1 MNFITKKPVLF
12 TISITLLAVMVLFAL
27 APVITLAADT
37 DTGGSI
43 TDRVN
48 QAQGGGGTATVL
60 DKKASDVGNSLVK
73 SLRSI
78 AVIVAVIMFVVVG
91 YSLLFSPNVKTIA
104 DAKGK
109 IGALVLAIGIAM
121 MAEEIVGTLMS
132 WFKLN

>member
-1 MNFITKKPVLF
+1 MNPIANKPIVF
-12 TISITLLAVMVLFAL
+12 TISVILLAVMVIVTL
-27 APVITLAADT
+27 APVVTLAAGT

-60 DKKASDVGNSLVK
+60 DQKASNVGNSVVK

-78 AVIVAVIMFVVVG
+78 AVIVAVIMFVIVG
-91 YSLLFSPNVKTIA
+91 YSLLFSPNVRTIA

-109 IGALVLAIGIAM
+109 IGALVLAIAIAM

-132 WFKLN
+132 WFKLS